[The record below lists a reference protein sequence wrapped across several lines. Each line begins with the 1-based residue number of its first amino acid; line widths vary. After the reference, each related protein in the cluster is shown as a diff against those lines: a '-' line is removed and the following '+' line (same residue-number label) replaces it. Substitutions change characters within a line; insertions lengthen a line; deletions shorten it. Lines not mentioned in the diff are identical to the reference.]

1 MICIVDYGL
10 GNTNSFLNAYKK
22 LNINVILTNKKKDLE
37 KAKRIILPGVGSFD
51 FGMFQLKQYGLDALL
66 TDLVLNKKVPILGVC
81 LGMQLML
88 SKSEEG
94 VSKGLGWIN
103 GESKSFLFDKNLC
116 RPHMGWNNLSIF
128 KSNKS
133 FLKNITKDDYF
144 YFLHSYYVNLTN
156 EPYVEAQSFYG
167 NNFCSILRKENI
179 FGVQFHPEK
188 SHNSGLVLLKNFYEM
203 NI

>member
-1 MICIVDYGL
+1 MRR
-10 GNTNSFLNAYKK
+10 
-22 LNINVILTNKKKDLE
+22 LE
-37 KAKRIILPGVGSFD
+37 SFD
-51 FGMFQLKQYGLDALL
+51 RSRDRKLPTPNSTFIIKA
-66 TDLVLNKKVPILGVC
+66 PIEIL
-81 LGMQLML
+81 
-88 SKSEEG
+88 E
-94 VSKGLGWIN
+94 
-103 GESKSFLFDKNLC
+103 
-116 RPHMGWNNLSIF
+116 
-128 KSNKS
+128 SNKS

-156 EPYVEAQSFYG
+156 ELYVEAQSFYG

>member
-1 MICIVDYGL
+1 MIEG
-10 GNTNSFLNAYKK
+10 
-22 LNINVILTNKKKDLE
+22 

-116 RPHMGWNNLSIF
+116 RPHMGWNNLSF
-128 KSNKS
+128 DQPHPLLRNVPDGSHA
-133 FLKNITKDDYF
+133 YF
-144 YFLHSYYVNLTN
+144 VHSYHMELNAPSQRIACVD
-156 EPYVEAQSFYG
+156 YG
-167 NNFCSILRKENI
+167 QPISAIVGRDTMV
-179 FGVQFHPEK
+179 GTQFHPEK
-188 SHNSGLVLLKNFYEM
+188 SSIAGLQMIANFLSWSP
-203 NI
+203 